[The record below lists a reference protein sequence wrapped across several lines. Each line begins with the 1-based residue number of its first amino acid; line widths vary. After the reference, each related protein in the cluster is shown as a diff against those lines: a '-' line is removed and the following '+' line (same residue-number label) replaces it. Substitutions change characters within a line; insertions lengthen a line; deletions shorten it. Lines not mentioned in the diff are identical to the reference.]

1 MRDLTVNVS
10 VSSFDTGDTVSLS
23 AVVVRNN
30 TNITYVLSDVVET
43 SSEALYLD
51 INWGD
56 GTPVERYTRPVVVDY
71 RTSNIIDEIVYNKPL
86 SSILTSK
93 KHTYYN
99 NTNSFNISVMMQMLI
114 TYKDNSIL
122 KIIQPIQIFQASYY
136 DDIGD
141 LDILSAQIMPLST
154 NNTFINL
161 ESKLSKHTYVVAL
174 DTYSDYINSPVIIDD
189 NTVEGCGIIDVY
201 KDYELPYY
209 DTYNVL
215 FLAGF

>member
-1 MRDLTVNVS
+1 MKDLTVNVS
-10 VSSFDTGDTVSLS
+10 VSSFETGDTVTLS
-23 AVVVRNN
+23 AVTIRTK

-43 SSEALYLD
+43 DSEALYLD

-56 GTPVERYTRPVVVDY
+56 DTPIERYTRPLFVDY
-71 RTSNIIDEIVYNKPL
+71 KTSNIIDEIVYNKPL

-93 KHTYYN
+93 NHTYYN
-99 NTNSFNISVMMQMLI
+99 NSNSFNTSVIMQMLI

-122 KIIQPIQIFQASYY
+122 KIEQPIQIFQASYY
-136 DDIGD
+136 DEIGE
-141 LDILSAQIMPLST
+141 LDILSAQIIPLST

-189 NTVEGCGIIDVY
+189 NTVEGCGIIDIY
-201 KDYELPYY
+201 KEYKLPYY
-209 DTYNVL
+209 DI
-215 FLAGF
+215 

>member
-10 VSSFDTGDTVSLS
+10 VSSFETGDTVTLS
-23 AVVVRNN
+23 AVTIRTK

-43 SSEALYLD
+43 DSEALYLD

-56 GTPVERYTRPVVVDY
+56 GTPIERYTRPVFVDY
-71 RTSNIIDEIVYNKPL
+71 KTSNIIDEIVYNKPL

-93 KHTYYN
+93 NHTYYN
-99 NTNSFNISVMMQMLI
+99 NSTSFNASVIMQMLI

-122 KIIQPIQIFQASYY
+122 KIEQPIQIFQASYY
-136 DDIGD
+136 DDIGE
-141 LDILSAQIMPLST
+141 LDILSAQIIPLST

-174 DTYSDYINSPVIIDD
+174 DTYSDYINSPIVIDD
-189 NTVEGCGIIDVY
+189 NTVEGCGIIDIY
-201 KDYELPYY
+201 KEYKLPYY
-209 DTYNVL
+209 DI
-215 FLAGF
+215 

>member
-43 SSEALYLD
+43 SSEALFLD

-56 GTPVERYTRPVVVDY
+56 GTPVERYTRHIVVYY

-122 KIIQPIQIFQASYY
+122 KIRQPIQIFQASYY

-209 DTYNVL
+209 DT
-215 FLAGF
+215 